1 MKINRFSPKI
11 LLITVFSLLLVVAW
25 GAASGSA
32 QGPVVQGPPPVVTPE
47 IVPGEIIVKFQA
59 DVGRL
64 GAQNSLRAEGLR
76 PLEISPETGLMRVEV
91 KPGQE
96 SQVIAELLA
105 RGDVAYATYNYKI
118 YALGDPNDPYYN
130 PPYNLQWALKNAQD
144 HDIDAPEAWDIHT
157 GGSGVTIAVID
168 TGVDLDHPDLQAKI
182 VAGWD
187 YVNNDSLADDDHGH
201 GTHVAGIAAASGNN
215 GIGIAGV
222 SWGARVMPLKVLD
235 SAGNGDIY
243 NLALAIRYAADYGA
257 KIINMSLGASCGLDW
272 SSVEDEINY
281 ARGKG
286 VLLVAAA
293 GNSGSTPVLCP
304 GGLNGVV
311 AVGATDSGDSRA
323 YYSNYGAA
331 LDVAAPGSGIYSTYY
346 GGGYTTMSGT
356 SMASPHVAGLAALL
370 RSYAPGMTSSE
381 VEALIK
387 QTADD
392 LGSAGWDQYYGYGRI
407 NARRALER
415 IALQI
420 SPAQPVLF
428 IDDDPGVASSQVR
441 VITPNSEPI
450 NWSASISP
458 TVSWLTLSPPTSGSV
473 SSTSTNQFITF
484 NATKPQGGYDLYPA
498 TLVLTGTTGSG
509 VTVGP
514 IITQV
519 QLHYVPEVKT
529 LYFPV
534 FFK

>member
-25 GAASGSA
+25 GAASGAA

-47 IVPGEIIVKFQA
+47 IVPGEIIVKFQPN
-59 DVGRL
+59 VGRL
-64 GAQNSLRAEGLR
+64 GAQNSLQAEGLR
-76 PLEISPETGLMRVEV
+76 PLEISPETGLIRVEV

-96 SQVIAELLA
+96 TQAIAELLA
-105 RGDVAYATYNYKI
+105 RGDVVYATYNYKI
-118 YALGDPNDPYYN
+118 YALGNPNDPSYGS
-130 PPYNLQWALKNAQD
+130 QWGLNNAQD

-157 GGSGVTIAVID
+157 GGSSVTIAVID
-168 TGVDLDHPDLQAKI
+168 TGVDLDHSDLQAKI
-182 VAGWD
+182 VAGKD
-187 YVNNDSLADDDHGH
+187 YVNNDSLADDDNGH

-222 SWGARVMPLKVLD
+222 SWGAKVMPLKVLN
-235 SAGNGDIY
+235 SAGSGTTAD
-243 NLALAIRYAADYGA
+243 LAEAIVYAADNGA
-257 KIINMSLGASCGLDW
+257 KVINMSLGASCGSGWPD
-272 SSVEDEINY
+272 VEEAINY
-281 ARGKG
+281 ALGKG
-286 VLLVAAA
+286 VLLVAAS
-293 GNSGSTPVLCP
+293 GNNYSTPVLCP
-304 GGLNGVV
+304 GAINGVV
-311 AVGATDSGDSRA
+311 AVGATDSNDARPS
-323 YYSNYGAA
+323 YSTYGAA

-387 QTADD
+387 QTTDD

-458 TVSWLTLSPPTSGSV
+458 TVSWLTLSPPISGSV

-484 NATKPQGGYDLYPA
+484 NATKPQGGYDLYLA

-514 IITQV
+514 IVAQV

>member
-1 MKINRFSPKI
+1 MSTKFFSPKI
-11 LLITVFSLLLVVAW
+11 ILISALTVLVVAW
-25 GAASGSA
+25 EAVSGSA
-32 QGPVVQGPPPVVTPE
+32 QGPVVQSPPPAVTPE
-47 IVPGEIIVKFQA
+47 VVPGEIIVKFQPN
-59 DVGRL
+59 VGRL

-76 PLEISPETGLMRVEV
+76 PLEISPETGLIRVEV

-96 SQVIAELLA
+96 TQAIDELLA
-105 RGDVAYATYNYKI
+105 RGDVVYATYNYKI
-118 YALGDPNDPYYN
+118 YALGNPNDPSYGS
-130 PPYNLQWALKNAQD
+130 QWGLNNAQD

-168 TGVDLDHPDLQAKI
+168 TGVDLDHPDLQEKI
-182 VAGWD
+182 VAGKD
-187 YVNNDSLADDDHGH
+187 FVNNDNLADDDNGH

-222 SWGARVMPLKVLD
+222 SWGAKVMPLKVLD
-235 SAGNGDIY
+235 SAGNGNIY
-243 NLALAIRYAADYGA
+243 NLALAIRYAADNGA
-257 KIINMSLGASCGLDW
+257 KVINMSLGASCSLDW

-346 GGGYTTMSGT
+346 GGGYTTFSGT
-356 SMASPHVAGLAALL
+356 SMASPHVAGLAALV
-370 RSYAPGMTSSE
+370 RSYAPGMTASE
-381 VEALIK
+381 VQTLIE

-415 IALQI
+415 IALQV
-420 SPAQPVLF
+420 SPAQPLLF
-428 IDDDPGVASSQVR
+428 IDNDPGVTSSRVR
-441 VITPNSEPI
+441 VITQNSETI
-450 NWSASISP
+450 TWSASISP
-458 TVSWLTLSPPTSGSV
+458 TASWLTLSPPASGSV
-473 SSTSTNQFITF
+473 SSTSTDQFITL
-484 NATKPQGGYDLYPA
+484 NATKPSGSYGLYTA
-498 TLVLTGTTGSG
+498 NLVLTGTTSSG
-509 VTVGP
+509 GTVGP
-514 IITQV
+514 ITTQV
-519 QLHYVPEVKT
+519 KLQYVPEVQT
-529 LYFPV
+529 IYFPI